1 MPGNEKEIAKFL
13 VLNKGKI
20 SLGQLGN
27 VNSVGAPNL
36 SEKGCLEI
44 NNVKDVERCLST
56 EDSRKKADI
65 YINNHGV
72 SLKQIGPSFLY
83 NRLQRANILEVF
95 TLLGFHHPESMLQR
109 LDREVA
115 DFHSGNLERRNRP
128 WQDFFNEREFK
139 ALVKFLMVEGS
150 PNVGFS
156 SHPAEFILEAP
167 ARNISET
174 NINVFTFDEYFE
186 EYKNKI
192 KIAIRRQ
199 WVGQDSE
206 SERGRAVGLADKK
219 ENAPWVFNETV
230 GTPRSGWKMDFP
242 VSERKT
248 VYFLMIEKER

>member
-1 MPGNEKEIAKFL
+1 MAGNEKEITKFL

-20 SLGQLGN
+20 SLGQLGT

-36 SEKGCLEI
+36 SKKGCLEI
-44 NNVKDVERCLST
+44 NNAREVERYLST

-72 SLKQIGPSFLY
+72 SLKQAGSSFLY
-83 NRLQRANILEVF
+83 NRLQRANILDVF
-95 TLLGFHHPESMLQR
+95 TLLGFSNPESMLQR
-109 LDREVA
+109 LDREVT
-115 DFHSGNLERRNRP
+115 DFHKGNLERRNRP
-128 WQDFFNEREFK
+128 WQDFFNEEDFK
-139 ALVKFLMVEGS
+139 ALVKFLMVQGS

-167 ARNISET
+167 ANNPSEV

-206 SERGRAVGLADKK
+206 SEHGRAVGLVEKK
-219 ENAPWVFNETV
+219 ENAPWVFNEVV
-230 GTPRSGWKMDFP
+230 GTPRSGWIRGFP
-242 VSERKT
+242 ASER
-248 VYFLMIEKER
+248 